1 MVLSKP
7 KVRWSR
13 HIEDKLDKELSQLG
27 ITKEVLEDIVFKP
40 DEVLFDSENSRNVAI
55 RLKRNLAVIYEPK
68 VEDIFIITAIY
79 SSNLERVI
87 LRRKRSGRWL

>member
-1 MVLSKP
+1 MSKSN
-7 KVRWSR
+7 VRWSR
-13 HIEDKLDKELSQLG
+13 HIEDKLDKELSRLG
-27 ITKEVLEDIVFKP
+27 ITKEVSEDIVFKP
-40 DEVLFDSENSRNVAI
+40 DEVLFDSENGRNIAN
-55 RLKRNLAVIYEPK
+55 RLKRNLSVIYEPK

>member
-1 MVLSKP
+1 V
-7 KVRWSR
+7 
-13 HIEDKLDKELSQLG
+13 G

-68 VEDIFIITAIY
+68 VEDIFIITAIIA
-79 SSNLERVI
+79 VI
-87 LRRKRSGRWL
+87 LSVSF

>member
-1 MVLSKP
+1 M
-7 KVRWSR
+7 
-13 HIEDKLDKELSQLG
+13 G

-68 VEDIFIITAIY
+68 VEDIFIITAIIA
-79 SSNLERVI
+79 VI
-87 LRRKRSGRWL
+87 LSVSF